1 MNNHANSVRQSV
13 GDIIGSNTFL
23 KLKRKTEDDLQ
34 REQFE
39 SIILLLEEIEVRSII
54 LSNDLKI
61 DLASYDEKFYMLIE
75 KLLSIHFGDEAN
87 EGEPI
92 FPYSDI
98 EDEYQDEPQNPKWD
112 NDYPLIKIYNGINPD
127 GSVNELRD
135 EKDNVVL
142 LTSPS
147 DLWDVVKLIQSKG
160 KRKK

>member
-75 KLLSIHFGDEAN
+75 KLLNIHFGDEAN
-87 EGEPI
+87 EII
-92 FPYSDI
+92 FY
-98 EDEYQDEPQNPKWD
+98 Y
-112 NDYPLIKIYNGINPD
+112 IYDRINPD
-127 GSVNELRD
+127 GSINELRD

>member
-61 DLASYDEKFYMLIE
+61 DLASYDETFYMLIE
-75 KLLSIHFGDEAN
+75 KLLNIHFGDEAN
-87 EGEPI
+87 EII
-92 FPYSDI
+92 FY
-98 EDEYQDEPQNPKWD
+98 Y
-112 NDYPLIKIYNGINPD
+112 IYDRINPD

>member
-87 EGEPI
+87 EII
-92 FPYSDI
+92 FY
-98 EDEYQDEPQNPKWD
+98 Y
-112 NDYPLIKIYNGINPD
+112 IYDRINPD
-127 GSVNELRD
+127 GSVN
-135 EKDNVVL
+135 
-142 LTSPS
+142 
-147 DLWDVVKLIQSKG
+147 
-160 KRKK
+160 

>member
-87 EGEPI
+87 EII
-92 FPYSDI
+92 FY
-98 EDEYQDEPQNPKWD
+98 Y
-112 NDYPLIKIYNGINPD
+112 IYDRINPD

-135 EKDNVVL
+135 ETDNVVL

>member
-87 EGEPI
+87 EII
-92 FPYSDI
+92 FY
-98 EDEYQDEPQNPKWD
+98 Y
-112 NDYPLIKIYNGINPD
+112 IYDRINPD

-142 LTSPS
+142 LNSPS

>member
-75 KLLSIHFGDEAN
+75 KLLNIHFGDEAN
-87 EGEPI
+87 EII
-92 FPYSDI
+92 FY
-98 EDEYQDEPQNPKWD
+98 Y
-112 NDYPLIKIYNGINPD
+112 IYDRINPD

-135 EKDNVVL
+135 EKDNVVP

>member
-75 KLLSIHFGDEAN
+75 KLLNIHFGDEAN
-87 EGEPI
+87 EII
-92 FPYSDI
+92 FY
-98 EDEYQDEPQNPKWD
+98 Y
-112 NDYPLIKIYNGINPD
+112 IYDRINPD

-142 LTSPS
+142 LNSPS
-147 DLWDVVKLIQSKG
+147 DLWDVVKIIQSKI

>member
-1 MNNHANSVRQSV
+1 MNNQANSVRQSV

-75 KLLSIHFGDEAN
+75 KLLNIHFGDEAN
-87 EGEPI
+87 EII
-92 FPYSDI
+92 FY
-98 EDEYQDEPQNPKWD
+98 Y
-112 NDYPLIKIYNGINPD
+112 IYDRINPD

>member
-1 MNNHANSVRQSV
+1 MNNHANSIRQSV

-75 KLLSIHFGDEAN
+75 KLLNIHFGDEAN
-87 EGEPI
+87 EII
-92 FPYSDI
+92 FY
-98 EDEYQDEPQNPKWD
+98 Y
-112 NDYPLIKIYNGINPD
+112 IYDRINPD

>member
-75 KLLSIHFGDEAN
+75 KLLNIHFGDEAN
-87 EGEPI
+87 EII
-92 FPYSDI
+92 FY
-98 EDEYQDEPQNPKWD
+98 Y
-112 NDYPLIKIYNGINPD
+112 IYDRINPD

-142 LTSPS
+142 LNSPS

>member
-75 KLLSIHFGDEAN
+75 KLLNIHFGDEAN
-87 EGEPI
+87 EII
-92 FPYSDI
+92 FY
-98 EDEYQDEPQNPKWD
+98 Y
-112 NDYPLIKIYNGINPD
+112 IYDRINPD

>member
-75 KLLSIHFGDEAN
+75 KLLNIHFGDEAN
-87 EGEPI
+87 EII
-92 FPYSDI
+92 FY
-98 EDEYQDEPQNPKWD
+98 Y
-112 NDYPLIKIYNGINPD
+112 IYDRINPD

-135 EKDNVVL
+135 EKDNLVP

>member
-87 EGEPI
+87 EII
-92 FPYSDI
+92 FY
-98 EDEYQDEPQNPKWD
+98 Y
-112 NDYPLIKIYNGINPD
+112 IYDRINPD

-135 EKDNVVL
+135 EKDNVVP

>member
-34 REQFE
+34 SEQFE

-75 KLLSIHFGDEAN
+75 KLLNIHFGDEAN
-87 EGEPI
+87 EII
-92 FPYSDI
+92 FY
-98 EDEYQDEPQNPKWD
+98 Y
-112 NDYPLIKIYNGINPD
+112 IYDRINPD

>member
-87 EGEPI
+87 EII
-92 FPYSDI
+92 FY
-98 EDEYQDEPQNPKWD
+98 Y
-112 NDYPLIKIYNGINPD
+112 IYDRINPD

>member
-75 KLLSIHFGDEAN
+75 KLLNIHFGDEAN
-87 EGEPI
+87 EII
-92 FPYSDI
+92 FY
-98 EDEYQDEPQNPKWD
+98 Y
-112 NDYPLIKIYNGINPD
+112 IYDRINPD

-135 EKDNVVL
+135 EKNNVVL